1 MGGAGKLFGLHSGD
15 GHQLWSLGFAA
26 GKTPERVL
34 PWRTSHDTSQ
44 VPWWPEPATDL
55 QCHGFISFAGSVLPR
70 GTSQDASHVLPKGRA
85 CMY

>member
-26 GKTPERVL
+26 GEAPERAL

-44 VPWWPEPATDL
+44 VPDVPRACNDV
-55 QCHGFISFAGSVLPR
+55 QCHAFHFSCWA
-70 GTSQDASHVLPKGRA
+70 RA
-85 CMY
+85 ALVHLA